1 MVCRGRVER
10 KILPEEALMFN
21 SGVGNISK
29 IGEGGGAWQLSTYLI
44 LAIYFFIP
52 ADKQKEY
59 QNSIKLLPS
68 QPNVKK
74 QQRAS
79 SFSTILILPRAFNQD
94 YTTVSSNSSILR
106 TFSGIY
112 KDIKKNMW
120 KRCQFS
126 ILIT

>member
-1 MVCRGRVER
+1 
-10 KILPEEALMFN
+10 MFN

-29 IGEGGGAWQLSTYLI
+29 IGGGAWQLSTYLI
-44 LAIYFFIP
+44 LEIYLFIP

-68 QPNVKK
+68 QPNIKK

-112 KDIKKNMW
+112 KDIKKTCENAVSF
-120 KRCQFS
+120 QF
-126 ILIT
+126 

>member
-1 MVCRGRVER
+1 MVCRGRVQR
-10 KILPEEALMFN
+10 KILLEEVLMFN

-29 IGEGGGAWQLSTYLI
+29 IGGGAWQLSTYLI
-44 LAIYFFIP
+44 LEIYLFIP

-68 QPNVKK
+68 QPNIKK

-112 KDIKKNMW
+112 KDIKKTCENAVSF
-120 KRCQFS
+120 QF
-126 ILIT
+126 

>member
-1 MVCRGRVER
+1 MVCRGGVER
-10 KILPEEALMFN
+10 KILLEEVLMFN

-29 IGEGGGAWQLSTYLI
+29 IGGAWQLSTYLI
-44 LAIYFFIP
+44 LVPP

-59 QNSIKLLPS
+59 QNGIKLLPS
-68 QPNVKK
+68 QSHVKK
-74 QQRAS
+74 QPRAS
-79 SFSTILILPRAFNQD
+79 SFSTILILPRALNQD

>member
-1 MVCRGRVER
+1 MVCRGGVER
-10 KILPEEALMFN
+10 KILLEEVLMFN

-29 IGEGGGAWQLSTYLI
+29 IGGAWQLSTYLI
-44 LAIYFFIP
+44 LEIYLFIP

-112 KDIKKNMW
+112 KDIKKTCENAVSF
-120 KRCQFS
+120 QF
-126 ILIT
+126 

>member
-10 KILPEEALMFN
+10 KILPEEVLMFN

-29 IGEGGGAWQLSTYLI
+29 IGGGGAWQLSTYLI
-44 LAIYFFIP
+44 LEIYLFIP

-112 KDIKKNMW
+112 KDIKKTCENAVSF
-120 KRCQFS
+120 QF
-126 ILIT
+126 